1 MTKNVAIIG
10 ANGQIARLVEND
22 ILNND
27 KDVHLTLFLRNAS
40 RLDSLKDN
48 PQVTIIDGDA
58 NDPEDLRKAIK
69 GQDIVFVAFVDHGA
83 GAKVTQDVIKI
94 MDEEGV
100 KRLISSNILGIYDVV
115 PGKFGD
121 YNRSVCFGGK
131 VEPDNSMVL
140 SDKYVEDSDLDY
152 TVIRLAWLN
161 DRDDTNYTVTQK
173 GEEYVGV
180 SVSRKSVADVVKNI
194 IEDPRKV
201 LVLLTLQL
209 KAQTSQY
216 INYSI
221 FYPY

>member
-1 MTKNVAIIG
+1 MI
-10 ANGQIARLVEND
+10 Q
-22 ILNND
+22 
-27 KDVHLTLFLRNAS
+27 
-40 RLDSLKDN
+40 
-48 PQVTIIDGDA
+48 
-58 NDPEDLRKAIK
+58 
-69 GQDIVFVAFVDHGA
+69 
-83 GAKVTQDVIKI
+83 KI
-94 MDEEGV
+94 CV
-100 KRLISSNILGIYDVV
+100 KRLISSNILGIYDEV

-121 YNRSVCFGGK
+121 YNRDVCFGGK

-140 SDKYVEDSDLDY
+140 SDKYIENSDLDY
-152 TVIRLAWLN
+152 TVMRLAWLN